1 MTRVKIFFLRLPLNT
16 RFFLIAIL
24 FGILPMILF
33 SGISFVMSRKI
44 ILNNAMVNLL
54 GTAKKNNEVI
64 EIQLKRVEESALIF
78 TVDKNLS
85 EYLESIPEM
94 KESELLH
101 RNLNIKSVMDQYFL
115 SIPGIF
121 SYHLYTDRYLMV
133 GNYPDAAIP
142 NYKPPMY
149 VPYEEFFRS
158 ELYRQAVEAKGK
170 LVWIPTYHYEEMY
183 GLEEYGQI
191 QYDHPWLFSAVKQIN
206 CRMEA
211 GRERP
216 VLIVSWSP
224 DFLGDILESS
234 ELSSLEDAAFFLL
247 DADRNM
253 IYAGQEDQLA
263 QPFDRYFPDI
273 AETAS
278 GYEQKKIRGK
288 EYIIAFDTQELTGW
302 KQVIMVP
309 VEPLIAPMEKMP
321 QLLFFIA
328 LICSFFLSVLLKML
342 SGSMTKA
349 LKAVLEG
356 MKQLGEGKFMLHIP
370 ETEDHD
376 MKALVNKFNEMDTR
390 IHTLIV
396 ENYEIKLKE
405 KESQVMALSMQ
416 MNPHFLYNTLNTVNM
431 MALGEGQMGISD
443 ALVRLAK
450 MLQRTL
456 RIRGDRWTVREE
468 LENLDDY
475 LYIMKLRYENAFC
488 AEVEVQEELMDTT
501 VPFFL
506 LQPLVENSVIHGFE
520 DMQEGGKIKITA
532 RRGKN
537 GKRNFVI
544 WDNGKGMDLN
554 RKAGTQSREHR
565 GLNNLKD
572 RLSLIYG
579 EDYFMEMGADFPH
592 GTAVYIVLPPD

>member
-1 MTRVKIFFLRLPLNT
+1 MEYNPSLPIYLQVANSIKRDIVT
-16 RFFLIAIL
+16 GKLEPGAK
-24 FGILPMILF
+24 LP
-33 SGISFVMSRKI
+33 
-44 ILNNAMVNLL
+44 
-54 GTAKKNNEVI
+54 
-64 EIQLKRVEESALIF
+64 
-78 TVDKNLS
+78 
-85 EYLESIPEM
+85 
-94 KESELLH
+94 
-101 RNLNIKSVMDQYFL
+101 SVRDL
-115 SIPGIF
+115 
-121 SYHLYTDRYLMV
+121 
-133 GNYPDAAIP
+133 
-142 NYKPPMY
+142 
-149 VPYEEFFRS
+149 
-158 ELYRQAVEAKGK
+158 AVEYTINPNTVSRVYRELEMENVCFTRRGTGTFVTQDPEKVRTMRREMAGT
-170 LVWIPTYHYEEMY
+170 LIYE
-183 GLEEYGQI
+183 
-191 QYDHPWLFSAVKQIN
+191 F
-206 CRMEA
+206 
-211 GRERP
+211 
-216 VLIVSWSP
+216 
-224 DFLGDILESS
+224 
-234 ELSSLEDAAFFLL
+234 
-247 DADRNM
+247 
-253 IYAGQEDQLA
+253 
-263 QPFDRYFPDI
+263 
-273 AETAS
+273 
-278 GYEQKKIRGK
+278 
-288 EYIIAFDTQELTGW
+288 
-302 KQVIMVP
+302 
-309 VEPLIAPMEKMP
+309 
-321 QLLFFIA
+321 
-328 LICSFFLSVLLKML
+328 
-342 SGSMTKA
+342 
-349 LKAVLEG
+349 LEG